1 MIYETIQ
8 NLAKKRNKSIRKI
21 ESDLGFS
28 NGTIRKWDESQTISI
43 SKVKSVANYLGVDPY
58 TLLLVGIDM
67 NSIKVGD

>member
-8 NLAKKRNKSIRKI
+8 DLAKKKNTSIRQI
-21 ESDLGFS
+21 EVALHFS
-28 NGTIRKWDESQTISI
+28 NGTIRKWDNSQTISL
-43 SKVKSVANYLGVDPY
+43 SRVKAVANYLKVDPY